1 MKLSLKLNDEAY
13 QMDVVNE
20 RQQIVQIDGAGAIGG
35 KDSAYRPMEL
45 VAAGLVGCSSIDVL
59 SILRKKRKTID
70 DFHVEVD
77 AKRVDAIPGVFE
89 TIHLTF
95 HLKTDASA
103 SDVEQALALTFEKYC
118 SVSRMLEKTAT
129 ITYSYYLLP

>member
-1 MKLSLKLNDEAY
+1 MRLSLKLNDEAY

-20 RQQIVQIDGAGAIGG
+20 RQQIVQIDGAEAIGG

-77 AKRVDAIPGVFE
+77 AKRVDTIPGVFE

-118 SVSRMLEKTAT
+118 SVSRMLEKTAK
-129 ITYSYYLLP
+129 ITYSYFLES

>member
-1 MKLSLKLNDEAY
+1 MKLSLKLKDDAY
-13 QMDVVNE
+13 QMDVANE
-20 RQQIVQIDGAGAIGG
+20 RQQLVQIDGAGAIGG

-70 DFHVEVD
+70 DFYVEVD

-95 HLKTDASA
+95 YLKTDASP

-118 SVSRMLEKTAT
+118 SVSRMLEKTAQ
-129 ITYSYYLLP
+129 ITYSYHLES

>member
-1 MKLSLKLNDEAY
+1 
-13 QMDVVNE
+13 VV
-20 RQQIVQIDGAGAIGG
+20 VGH
-35 KDSAYRPMEL
+35 SVRPEES
-45 VAAGLVGCSSIDVL
+45 VAQALPRRNSF
-59 SILRKKRKTID
+59 LRKKRKTID

-118 SVSRMLEKTAT
+118 SVSSMLEKTAK
-129 ITYSYYLLP
+129 ITYSYHLDL